1 MKTYSLKAKD
11 ITEKWHVV
19 DAADQPLG
27 RLATRIASLL
37 RGKHRPEFTPHL
49 DMRDFVVVV
58 NAERVRVT
66 GNNKMRDKIYYRH
79 TRYPGGLKEV
89 TLERMMATHPTRVIE
104 HAVRGMLPHNR
115 LGAKLRRHLH
125 VYVGPE
131 HPHYAQTGDVANKP
145 KKPVE
150 KPVAKAK
157 AEPEPVA
164 EVPAEAV
171 AEETAEEPEAVAEEP
186 VKAEAAT
193 VEEEPVGEAP
203 EAAVEETSE
212 EAAAAEPDEAPDE
225 PKPEGAA
232 GGEAP

>member
-37 RGKHRPEFTPHL
+37 RGKHRPDFTPHL

-66 GNNKMRDKIYYRH
+66 GNNKMRDKIYYHH

-115 LGAKLRRHLH
+115 LGARLRRHLH

-131 HPHYAQTGDVANKP
+131 HPHYAQTGDAPNKP
-145 KKPVE
+145 KKPVA

-157 AEPEPVA
+157 AEPGVVVEPVA
-164 EVPAEAV
+164 EAPA
-171 AEETAEEPEAVAEEP
+171 EAVAEEP
-186 VKAEAAT
+186 VKAEAAAAQEET
-193 VEEEPVGEAP
+193 VWEAP

-225 PKPEGAA
+225 PKPEGGA